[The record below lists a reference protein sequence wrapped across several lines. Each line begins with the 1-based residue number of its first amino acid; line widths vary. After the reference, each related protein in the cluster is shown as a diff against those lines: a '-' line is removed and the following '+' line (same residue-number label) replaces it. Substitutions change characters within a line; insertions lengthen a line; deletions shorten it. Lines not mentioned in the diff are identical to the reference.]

1 MSCDHDE
8 FYEELRDSLF
18 SESPASVFE
27 EAGDPPEED
36 RDAERYAALERRL
49 DTLER
54 RLDTLERRLDRTL
67 QCVHRCQTD
76 QANLRKELRRLIWEQ
91 ETDRKRLDGL
101 RKNLRLGLR
110 VALGAAVLGWLPQLA
125 EGGRSLLNTLAD
137 LLQVEP
143 VLAAG
148 AVVAVVLLILTLR
161 LGSRLVSR
169 LTRRRDGRDEMEENG
184 GSHYDIR

>member
-1 MSCDHDE
+1 MSCDRDD
-8 FYEELRDSLF
+8 FYEELRDRLSF
-18 SESPASVFE
+18 EPPASLFE

-36 RDAERYAALERRL
+36 GSGERCAALEGRL
-49 DTLER
+49 DTLAH
-54 RLDTLERRLDRTL
+54 RLDRTL

-76 QANLRKELRRLIWEQ
+76 QANLRKELRGLIWEQ

-125 EGGRSLLNTLAD
+125 EGGRSLLNALAN

-143 VLAAG
+143 VLVAG
-148 AVVAVVLLILTLR
+148 AAVAVVLLALAFR
-161 LGSRLVSR
+161 SGGRLVSC
-169 LTRRRDGRDEMEENG
+169 LTRHRDGRDEEAV
-184 GSHYDIR
+184 SDR